1 MSNSRKLTLGI
12 SGRFLRIVLTQGL
25 FNETSP
31 GVYEH
36 TPASAIFRTDQAASF
51 YRLG

>member
-1 MSNSRKLTLGI
+1 M
-12 SGRFLRIVLTQGL
+12 RIVLTQGI
-25 FNETSP
+25 FNEKAP
-31 GVYEH
+31 GIYEH